1 MAAGDLESLVA
12 DHRASLL
19 EFLAAARAVEIED
32 WERRSVPGKWA
43 PSQVAEHLR
52 VTYEVLLRELRGG
65 AGIRIRLPW
74 WRRTLLRAT
83 VLPRIVARGR
93 FPAGAPAVREIRPGE
108 GPFDRAA
115 TLAGLEALAAAFGE
129 QLRAR
134 PSASLSHA
142 FFGKMTAPVGL
153 RVLAAHNRHHAAQ
166 LPAAGRGLTTAS
178 V

>member
-1 MAAGDLESLVA
+1 MAAGDWQALVA
-12 DHRASLL
+12 DHRASVR
-19 EFLAAARAVEIED
+19 EFVATAGTVEEER
-32 WERRSVPGKWA
+32 WERPAAPGKWS
-43 PSQVAEHLR
+43 PSLVAEHLR
-52 VTYEVLLRELRGG
+52 VTYEVLLRELGG
-65 AGIRIRLPW
+65 GSGIRIRLGW
-74 WRRTLLRAT
+74 WRRTVLRAT

-115 TLAGLEALAAAFGE
+115 TLSGLETLATELGQ
-129 QLRAR
+129 QLEAR
-134 PSASLSHA
+134 PGVSLSHA